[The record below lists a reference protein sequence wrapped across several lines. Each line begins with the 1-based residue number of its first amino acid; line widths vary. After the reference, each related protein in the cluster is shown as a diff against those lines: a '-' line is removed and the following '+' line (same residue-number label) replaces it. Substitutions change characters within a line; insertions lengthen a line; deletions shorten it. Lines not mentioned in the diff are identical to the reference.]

1 MPLILGSQT
10 ISAKFLLHTFHVGRS
25 VDRIRKGIDDRLEA
39 CSDLPSNSVAPNGVF
54 GLFLHMLLAVWWGRT
69 AGFTLKMSNHNILC
83 SFMGPGH
90 VLAWVKSMNIISG
103 RSDVHTPP
111 NALPVVVWCITP
123 CSHDIYI

>member
-1 MPLILGSQT
+1 MPLILCSQT

-69 AGFTLKMSNHNILC
+69 AGFTLKMSN
-83 SFMGPGH
+83 
-90 VLAWVKSMNIISG
+90 
-103 RSDVHTPP
+103 
-111 NALPVVVWCITP
+111 
-123 CSHDIYI
+123 